1 VREVLLLGRQRIEEA
16 RVHTYWET
24 GRLIDRYIQTHTP
37 VGKEHAEYNKQ
48 IVERL
53 AQDLEIDDSVL
64 YRCVRFAQQF
74 KKVAVRQLSWTH
86 YRALITVADEE
97 KRLELLDRAV
107 KSDWTA
113 EALEAEVRKTNARLR
128 ESSSSHLRKSIELLT
143 PRKGVPYTY
152 RLIRTEKIH
161 PGKPELKI
169 DLGFSSFKEALMR
182 GRTALKAGD
191 IAESIWVKGDTYRLE
206 KAKGKTESDLF
217 TYYAEIERVVD
228 GDTIIAQVDLG
239 FGVTTR
245 QYLRLRGIDSPEL
258 DTARGKEAKRFVESE
273 LKSVPYVIITSIKS
287 DKYDRY
293 LADIFYIKT
302 GKEQFLN
309 NQLLT
314 RGLALRV

>member
-1 VREVLLLGRQRIEEA
+1 M
-16 RVHTYWET
+16 
-24 GRLIDRYIQTHTP
+24 
-37 VGKEHAEYNKQ
+37 
-48 IVERL
+48 
-53 AQDLEIDDSVL
+53 
-64 YRCVRFAQQF
+64 
-74 KKVAVRQLSWTH
+74 AVRQLSWTH

-152 RLIRTEKIH
+152 RLIQTEKIHTRTVQSKSTDAEVLAHKARVH

-258 DTARGKEAKRFVESE
+258 DTARGKQAKHFAESE

>member
-1 VREVLLLGRQRIEEA
+1 MA
-16 RVHTYWET
+16 
-24 GRLIDRYIQTHTP
+24 
-37 VGKEHAEYNKQ
+37 
-48 IVERL
+48 
-53 AQDLEIDDSVL
+53 S
-64 YRCVRFAQQF
+64 
-74 KKVAVRQLSWTH
+74 RQLSWTH

-97 KRLELLDRAV
+97 KRWELLDRAV
-107 KSDWTA
+107 KSEWTA

-143 PRKGVPYTY
+143 PSKGVPYTY

-182 GRTALKAGD
+182 GATALKAGD
-191 IAESIWVKGDTYRLE
+191 IAKSIWVKGDTYRLE
-206 KAKGKTESDLF
+206 KAKGKTTESDLF

-245 QYLRLRGIDSPEL
+245 QYLRFRGIDSPEL
-258 DTARGKEAKRFVESE
+258 DTARGKQAKHFVESE
-273 LKSVPYVIITSIKS
+273 LKSVLYVIITSTKS

-314 RGLALRV
+314 RGLALQV